1 MIYLKASF
9 IKRILAFLID
19 SFILSIVFT
28 VITINFN
35 DNSDNIS
42 NKLMETLEQYQN
54 NEITMEEY
62 TDSVVDSNYQLQ
74 KSSVPTNA
82 LQVVLYVG
90 YFIVFG
96 YLNKG
101 QTVGKKLCKIKVV
114 NKDGNLPSVWNM
126 IVRSLLIYG
135 IFTLLYS
142 IVFVNILDKYIF
154 TYGYML
160 IDYIT
165 VMFVMIAFFMI
176 LYRKDGRGLHDVI
189 ARTYVIEEVK

>member
-62 TDSVVDSNYQLQ
+62 TDSVVDTNYQLQ

-165 VMFVMIAFFMI
+165 VIFVMIAFFMI

>member
-1 MIYLKASF
+1 MKASF
-9 IKRILAFLID
+9 IKRVLAFLID
-19 SFILSIVFT
+19 SFILSIVFS

-35 DNSDNIS
+35 TNSDEIS
-42 NKLMETLEQYQN
+42 NKFMEKIEQYQN
-54 NEITMEEY
+54 NEITIEEY
-62 TDSVVDSNYQLQ
+62 TDSVVDLNYQLQ
-74 KSSVPTNA
+74 KSSVRTNA

-101 QTVGKKLCKIKVV
+101 QTVGKKLFKIKVV
-114 NKDGNLPSVWNM
+114 NKDGSLPSIWNV

-142 IVFVNILDKYIF
+142 IVFVNIFDKYIF

-160 IDYIT
+160 IDYTIAI
-165 VMFVMIAFFMI
+165 FVMIAFFMA

>member
-1 MIYLKASF
+1 MKASF

-28 VITINFN
+28 VVTINFN

>member
-1 MIYLKASF
+1 MKASF

-165 VMFVMIAFFMI
+165 VIFVMIAFFMI

>member
-62 TDSVVDSNYQLQ
+62 TDSVVDTNYQLQ
-74 KSSVPTNA
+74 KSSVSTNA

>member
-1 MIYLKASF
+1 MKASF

-35 DNSDNIS
+35 DNSDNIG

-160 IDYIT
+160 IDYTIAI
-165 VMFVMIAFFMI
+165 FVMIAFFMI

>member
-165 VMFVMIAFFMI
+165 VIFVMIAFFMI

>member
-28 VITINFN
+28 VVTINFN

>member
-1 MIYLKASF
+1 MKASF

>member
-1 MIYLKASF
+1 MKASF

-62 TDSVVDSNYQLQ
+62 TDSVVDTNYQLQ

-165 VMFVMIAFFMI
+165 VIFVMIAFFMI

>member
-9 IKRILAFLID
+9 IKRIFAFLID

-28 VITINFN
+28 VVTINFN

-62 TDSVVDSNYQLQ
+62 TDSVVDTNYQLQ

-142 IVFVNILDKYIF
+142 IVFVNILDKYIS
-154 TYGYML
+154 
-160 IDYIT
+160 
-165 VMFVMIAFFMI
+165 
-176 LYRKDGRGLHDVI
+176 LY
-189 ARTYVIEEVK
+189 

>member
-62 TDSVVDSNYQLQ
+62 TDSVVDTNYQLQ

-154 TYGYML
+154 TYGYMF
-160 IDYIT
+160 IDYTIAI
-165 VMFVMIAFFMI
+165 FVMIAFFMV
-176 LYRKDGRGLHDVI
+176 LYKKDGRGLHDVI
-189 ARTYVIEEVK
+189 AGTYVIEEVK